1 MERKAPAGRVCVRPL
16 GPGADGLPKWPEY
29 TRRSVNVNTLTFHFF
44 SPNFMKYVT
53 FSLASDVVPR
63 LGVVHGDRVIDT
75 AMLPAGDWRPPSS
88 LLDLIQQGPDAWR
101 RMRDL
106 VDRAPAAIGHPIAEI
121 RWHAPI
127 PRPAKNVF
135 CLGRNYVAHAEE
147 AARARGQEVK
157 IPTIPVIFTKAPT
170 TVTGPFD
177 DIVVDRA
184 VTQQVDWEVELG
196 AIVGKTG
203 RNIPKS
209 DALSHIFGYTVI
221 NDVSARDLQQQ
232 HMQWFKGKSLDGFCP
247 MGPLVV
253 TADEFG
259 DPQTKQLQLR
269 VNGVTKQDA
278 STAKMIF
285 AVDLIIEWLSKG
297 LTLEAGDIIATGTPE
312 GVGMGR
318 TPQEFLANGD
328 VLETEVE
335 GIGTLRNRI
344 RDVQ

>member
-1 MERKAPAGRVCVRPL
+1 
-16 GPGADGLPKWPEY
+16 
-29 TRRSVNVNTLTFHFF
+29 
-44 SPNFMKYVT
+44 MKYAT

-63 LGVVHGDRVIDT
+63 LGVVRGDRVLDA
-75 AMLPAGDWRPPSS
+75 AMLPSTDWRPPAT

-101 RMRDL
+101 RMREL
-106 VDRAPAAIGHPIAEI
+106 ADRTQAGIGHPIAEI

-177 DIVVDRA
+177 DIPVDRA

-196 AIVGKTG
+196 AIIGKTG
-203 RNIPKS
+203 RNISKS
-209 DALSHIFGYTVI
+209 DALSQIFGYTVI
-221 NDVSARDLQQQ
+221 NDVTARDLQQQ
-232 HMQWFKGKSLDGFCP
+232 HMQWFKGKSLDSFCP
-247 MGPLVV
+247 MGPFVV
-253 TADEFG
+253 TADEYG
-259 DPQTKQLQLR
+259 DPQSKQVQTR
-269 VNGVTKQDA
+269 VNGAVKQDA
-278 STAKMIF
+278 STSKMIF
-285 AVDLIIEWLSKG
+285 PVDSIIEWLSKG

-318 TPQEFLANGD
+318 TPQEFLADGD

-344 RDVQ
+344 RDVK